1 MFKELIISIG
11 AFFKAYS
18 FITKKN
24 VVKWILIPG
33 ILYSLV
39 FIFSIYFFL
48 HTYNNFIEWMILK
61 TGLKTILDNLNSSVI
76 GFLVTMST
84 FNISFFLMLYYFS
97 LFKFIYYIIF
107 SPLYIIFSYTFM
119 YEANQQKQPL
129 TFAKF
134 LTQFNKIALLN
145 LRLCLG
151 QTIYLFFLMFISLIP
166 IIGWFIPILILLL
179 ECYYMGAIM
188 FNFSFARINNSYH
201 STKTYLDHYK
211 GLSMGNGIIYYFLHF
226 IPIIGWIFAPYYA
239 LVASKIS
246 IELFKEN

>member
-1 MFKELIISIG
+1 FLI
-11 AFFKAYS
+11 
-18 FITKKN
+18 
-24 VVKWILIPG
+24 
-33 ILYSLV
+33 
-39 FIFSIYFFL
+39 
-48 HTYNNFIEWMILK
+48 
-61 TGLKTILDNLNSSVI
+61 
-76 GFLVTMST
+76 
-84 FNISFFLMLYYFS
+84 
-97 LFKFIYYIIF
+97 
-107 SPLYIIFSYTFM
+107 
-119 YEANQQKQPL
+119 
-129 TFAKF
+129 
-134 LTQFNKIALLN
+134 QFNKIALLN

-188 FNFSFARINNSYH
+188 FNFSSARIHKSYY
-201 STKTYLDHYK
+201 STKTYIDHYK